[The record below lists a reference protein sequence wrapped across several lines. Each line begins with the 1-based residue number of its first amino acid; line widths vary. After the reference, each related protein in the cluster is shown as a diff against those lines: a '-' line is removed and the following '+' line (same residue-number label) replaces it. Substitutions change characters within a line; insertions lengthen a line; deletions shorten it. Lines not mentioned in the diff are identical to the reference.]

1 MSKDPI
7 APIKQKIYK
16 YYDWILQTKP
26 SPSEI
31 EQRFLETK
39 IELDTDARKYNC
51 SGLEDLF
58 KDMYFRNFTSNHK
71 IQGTINFELYE
82 IDSVKDSSA
91 EIWGK
96 KADYK
101 VTHLK
106 NNHIRTIEDYCERNI
121 TYATSWFF
129 NGEIVQ
135 NIDYYRM
142 IASEKFGW
150 VELHEPNN
158 IIPDESTL
166 YNQLLYQEYQ
176 PFIKD
181 ENALVEEF
189 IKRSLKSA
197 ELHEFCHKSRNRNVQ
212 SFDEE
217 VNEEKLAILTEMRY
231 GDDQYYALARLFT
244 YQNKP
249 TDKATQKILEYFID
263 TIHENPEIYKQ
274 IDQSDIKD
282 IYKDFGKIVLQMH
295 KLSRNDI
302 KSISEEMYL
311 ANV

>member
-1 MSKDPI
+1 MENNFI
-7 APIKQKIYK
+7 APIKKKIYR

-26 SPSEI
+26 TPSEI
-31 EQRFLETK
+31 EQRFLKTK
-39 IELDTDARKYNC
+39 IELDTDARKYSC

-58 KDMYFRNFTSNHK
+58 KNLYFRNFTSNHK
-71 IQGTINFELYE
+71 IDRTINFELYE
-82 IDSVKDSSA
+82 IDSVKDSST

-101 VTHLK
+101 ITYVK
-106 NNHIRTIEDYCERNI
+106 NNKIRTIEDYCERNI
-121 TYATSWFF
+121 TYASSWFF

-135 NIDYYRM
+135 NIDYYRK

-150 VELHEPNN
+150 VEFHEPDD
-158 IIPDESTL
+158 IIPNESIL

-176 PFIKD
+176 PFTKD
-181 ENALVEEF
+181 ENAFIEEF
-189 IKRSLKSA
+189 TKRSLKSA
-197 ELHEFCHKSRNRNVQ
+197 ELHEFCHKLRNRNVQ

-217 VNEEKLAILTEMRY
+217 VHEEKLAILTEMRY

-263 TIHENPEIYKQ
+263 TIHENPEEFLQ
-274 IDQSDIKD
+274 IDQSDIND
-282 IYKDFGKIVLQMH
+282 IY
-295 KLSRNDI
+295 NN
-302 KSISEEMYL
+302 ISETMYL
-311 ANV
+311 SKV